1 MFYIKERLHDGA
13 EIKIEITDENVF
25 CRCPLCGR
33 EVAVDL
39 EDVLSS
45 GGGLYGT
52 SVFCE
57 KCAEKRMRKHHGNRP
72 EA

>member
-1 MFYIKERLHDGA
+1 MFYIKERIHGGV
-13 EIKIEITDENVF
+13 EVKIEITDENVF
-25 CRCPLCGR
+25 YRCPLCGR

-52 SVFCE
+52 AVFCE
-57 KCAEKRMRKHHGNRP
+57 RCAEKRKYHGNRS

>member
-1 MFYIKERLHDGA
+1 MFYIKERIHGGV
-13 EIKIEITDENVF
+13 EVKIEITDENVF

-52 SVFCE
+52 AVFCE
-57 KCAEKRMRKHHGNRP
+57 RCAEKRKHHGNRP